1 MKLKFYFILIIS
13 VTISIHAFASLNR
26 VKSSK
31 YIEIK
36 KHEVV
41 DIVFKS
47 TKSSSPFDV
56 ELCALFTSSDGTQM
70 SVPGFYNGGNEWV
83 IRFSS
88 SESGKWKYVTQSSI
102 RKLNNIKGELT
113 VKEEIYNNRL
123 GSLFIDN
130 NNPRRFQTDEGG
142 SYFSLGFECDFL
154 FALDYDSEKTDN
166 LNQFLDKV
174 SENGFNQIVMNVY
187 ANDVV
192 WDKDPALSENPQYE
206 FVGNDDIFPFNG
218 SNSNPDYSSLNIRFF
233 KNLDRVIKAL
243 NDRNIVSHLMIYV
256 WNKNVNWPEPMSEAD
271 NMYFDYVIKRYQAF
285 SNIIWDVS
293 KEAIFYGNVGDE
305 YINER
310 ILRVKKLDA
319 YKRLLSVHDFG
330 FCKRNISN
338 VDFVSHQCWR
348 LSIYDDMLRNY
359 REFKDKP
366 VVNIEH
372 GGYEEC
378 DFDVF
383 CGNYINA
390 EYCLRRNYECLFA
403 GVYSTYYWQ
412 GCSWNVIVY
421 DWMDRTT
428 GYRPKMEYYNIMQK
442 FFHEYKYADFHPL
455 PEYNNSGYCM
465 TDDKGT
471 YLFYLPKESFKSSV
485 GKIMDKARKLSFQ
498 WFNTHT
504 GEYSTVETED
514 KMEIFSMPASPW
526 HMKNDAI
533 LIIKILE
540 YK

>member
-1 MKLKFYFILIIS
+1 MGHKFHLILIIFFT
-13 VTISIHAFASLNR
+13 VSINTFASLN
-26 VKSSK
+26 KAKGSSS
-31 YIEIK
+31 IEIK
-36 KHEVV
+36 KYEVF

-47 TKSSSPFDV
+47 SKSPAPFDV
-56 ELCALFTSSDGTQM
+56 EFSALFTSSNGTQM

-130 NNPRRFQTDEGG
+130 NPRRFQTDEGG

-166 LNQFLDKV
+166 LNQFLEKV

-206 FVGNDDIFPFNG
+206 FGGNDDIFPFNG
-218 SNSNPDYSSLNIRFF
+218 SNSNPDYSSLNIRYF

-256 WNKNVNWPEPMSEAD
+256 WNKNVNWPKPMSEAD
-271 NMYFDYVIKRYQAF
+271 NMYFDYVVKRYQSF

-293 KEAIFYGNVGDE
+293 KEAILYGNVGDD

-310 ILRVKKLDA
+310 ISRIKKLDA
-319 YKRLLSVHDFG
+319 YKRLITVHDFG
-330 FCKRNISN
+330 FCKRNKSK
-338 VDFVSHQCWR
+338 VDFISHQCWR
-348 LSIYDDMLRNY
+348 LPIYDDMLRNY
-359 REFKDKP
+359 KEFTDKP
-366 VVNIEH
+366 VMNIEH
-372 GGYEEC
+372 GGYEGC
-378 DFDVF
+378 DYEVF

-421 DWMDRTT
+421 DWMNKKT
-428 GYRPKMEYYNIMQK
+428 GYRPKMEYYKIMQN
-442 FFHEYKYADFHPL
+442 FFDDYKYEYFYPQ

-465 TDDKGT
+465 TDGKGT
-471 YLFYLPKESFKSSV
+471 YLFYLPKESYKTSA
-485 GKIMDKARKLSFQ
+485 GKIMNKAKRLSFQ

-504 GEYSTVETED
+504 GEYSTVKTED
-514 KMEIFSMPASPW
+514 KMDIFSMPASPW

-533 LIIKILE
+533 LIVKILE